1 MASAVVVTSCEVGEA
16 IVAGGAVNV
25 AATAT
30 PGLEQKKFEYFSSIS
45 PMARRIMLERQKIRE
60 KYGPRWDTL
69 EPREQEE
76 IIDNWMVDPQI
87 RSRYNL
93 HRSQREETV
102 CYPRLQLQTGQKV
115 VHFGEEDITWQD
127 EHSAPFSWETKSQ
140 MEFNF
145 ASIAASEQ
153 GVSVQ
158 SEQRQPVKTSQGNH
172 QLKTSQGGLPTKPL
186 QNGKTPSIDGL
197 TQVRKEESSSF
208 WKLSNERSRLE
219 GEQSDY
225 QYVTPSQIKSMEKG
239 EKPLPSYLRQE
250 SLPKDKD
257 ENKSEKPRVK
267 KQERIINTNVSS
279 VFIDLDRPR
288 TSQPSVSVCDGVS
301 THGHTEKSPDKKT
314 VSKESVDEERDD
326 SCASDAPLF
335 SQINTSS
342 SILKTGFDFLDN
354 W

>member
-1 MASAVVVTSCEVGEA
+1 MASAAVVMSREVGEA
-16 IVAGGAVNV
+16 MV
-25 AATAT
+25 AAGAA
-30 PGLEQKKFEYFSSIS
+30 GLEQKKFEYFSSIS

-60 KYGPRWDTL
+60 KYGPRWERL
-69 EPREQEE
+69 EPRQQEE
-76 IIDNWMVDPQI
+76 IIDNWIVDPQI

-145 ASIAASEQ
+145 ASTAASEQ
-153 GVSVQ
+153 GVSAQ

-172 QLKTSQGGLPTKPL
+172 QLKASQGGQPIKPS
-186 QNGKTPSIDGL
+186 QNGKTPSMDGL
-197 TQVRKEESSSF
+197 AQARKEESSSF
-208 WKLSNERSRLE
+208 WKLSTERSRLE

-225 QYVTPSQIKSMEKG
+225 QCVTPSQIKSMEKG

-250 SLPKDKD
+250 SLSKEKD
-257 ENKSEKPRVK
+257 ENKSEKPWMK
-267 KQERIINTNVSS
+267 KQERIINTSVSS

-288 TSQPSVSVCDGVS
+288 TSQPSVSVLDDVF
-301 THGHTEKSPDKKT
+301 TRGHPEKSPDKKI
-314 VSKESVDEERDD
+314 VSKESEDEERDD
-326 SCASDAPLF
+326 SCASDAPFF

>member
-1 MASAVVVTSCEVGEA
+1 ML
-16 IVAGGAVNV
+16 
-25 AATAT
+25 
-30 PGLEQKKFEYFSSIS
+30 PGLLCFFSSTPFNSFLCIVS
-45 PMARRIMLERQKIRE
+45 VGNTQLAFLSYTTVGFKSCSRLNIKIE
-60 KYGPRWDTL
+60 ADAPVPR
-69 EPREQEE
+69 
-76 IIDNWMVDPQI
+76 
-87 RSRYNL
+87 
-93 HRSQREETV
+93 V
-102 CYPRLQLQTGQKV
+102 CQGVGHAVFQ
-115 VHFGEEDITWQD
+115 
-127 EHSAPFSWETKSQ
+127 SQ

-172 QLKTSQGGLPTKPL
+172 QLKTPQGGLPTKPL

-197 TQVRKEESSSF
+197 AQVRKEESSSF

-239 EKPLPSYLRQE
+239 EKPLASYLRQE
-250 SLPKDKD
+250 SLSKDKD
-257 ENKSEKPRVK
+257 ENKAEKPRVK

-288 TSQPSVSVCDGVS
+288 TNQPSVSVCDDIS

>member
-1 MASAVVVTSCEVGEA
+1 MASAAMVMSCEMGEP
-16 IVAGGAVNV
+16 IVAGGTVN
-25 AATAT
+25 ATVT
-30 PGLEQKKFEYFSSIS
+30 GLEQKKFEYFSSIS

-60 KYGPRWDTL
+60 KYGPRWDRL

-172 QLKTSQGGLPTKPL
+172 QLKTPQGGLPTKPL

-197 TQVRKEESSSF
+197 AQVRKEESSSF

-239 EKPLPSYLRQE
+239 EKPLASYLRQE
-250 SLPKDKD
+250 SLSKDKD
-257 ENKSEKPRVK
+257 ENKAEKPRVK

-288 TSQPSVSVCDGVS
+288 TNQPSVSVCDDIS